1 MCEEELQRVLDM
13 KRILAPI
20 LLLVFLSPSLV
31 LGETIDDLVKRDGTY
46 YEKFSD
52 VPFTREVTGEEQGSL
67 SNGKRRGPWVRCY
80 DNGQLNSKG
89 TFKNG
94 KKVK

>member
-1 MCEEELQRVLDM
+1 MLDM

-52 VPFTREVTGEEQGSL
+52 VSFTREVTGEEQGSL
-67 SNGKRRGPWVRCY
+67 RNGKRVGHWVEY
-80 DNGQLNSKG
+80 DE
-89 TFKNG
+89 NG